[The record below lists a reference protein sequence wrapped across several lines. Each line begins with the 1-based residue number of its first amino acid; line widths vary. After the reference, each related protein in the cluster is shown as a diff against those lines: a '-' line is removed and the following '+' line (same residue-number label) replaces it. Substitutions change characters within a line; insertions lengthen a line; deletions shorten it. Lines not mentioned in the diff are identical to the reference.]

1 MDLRI
6 AEGTQAGIFLK
17 NYFGAAVKNGG
28 GDFIYFNFK
37 TGKLG
42 AANPST

>member
-1 MDLRI
+1 MDLWI
-6 AEGTQAGIFLK
+6 AEGPWAGSFLK
-17 NYFGAAVKNGG
+17 NYFGAAVKNRG

-42 AANPST
+42 VVNPST